1 MAVIRAMI
9 LANTPSSLQTTHTG
23 HGHVHQHHLYWM
35 DGHEREGLFATGGC
49 EDRGAMRFENL
60 LQTMAQTVVILSQKK
75 TQSRQTW
82 SLWIGGRQF
91 RNLG

>member
-1 MAVIRAMI
+1 MI
-9 LANTPSSLQTTHTG
+9 LADTPSRLQTTHTG
-23 HGHVHQHHLYWM
+23 HGHVQQHHLYRM
-35 DGHEREGLFATGGC
+35 GGHEREGLFATGGG

-82 SLWIGGRQF
+82 SFWVGGRQS